1 MVHLVKDS
9 VDGQWL
15 TFPFPFVHHQPR
27 PYLSWS
33 TSVFSFSWSKGERT
47 GEDRRLSTVEKR
59 TFLHG
64 WPCPLASK
72 LLIARGRH
80 WPATKRYSRQT
91 LTWAPNKK
99 KNRRKGAQG
108 SKIPWKEK
116 QKKERKVH
124 GILNASS
131 KICSLVV
138 NGQSFLVTARQDTT
152 IDSQI
157 SLFERILSTAG
168 NRLKERK

>member
-47 GEDRRLSTVEKR
+47 GEDRRLSTVETR

-80 WPATKRYSRQT
+80 WPATKRYSRQ
-91 LTWAPNKK
+91 N
-99 KNRRKGAQG
+99 
-108 SKIPWKEK
+108 
-116 QKKERKVH
+116 
-124 GILNASS
+124 
-131 KICSLVV
+131 
-138 NGQSFLVTARQDTT
+138 LVTAFHPVVRDFYRINPQWKAVVGRRAHSWLQLARTQLSIPRFLCLKGFSPLLG
-152 IDSQI
+152 ID
-157 SLFERILSTAG
+157 
-168 NRLKERK
+168 